1 MDSSLS
7 LSSVNS
13 ALPVVNNQTIVII
26 GIVLLLLL
34 VLLYFNLY
42 VNNIS
47 YTGNSLDWKAT
58 LKKLFRIPEIST
70 ELSIGTSPNNIKSE
84 TKINVTPYK
93 PEKRRPL
100 NPSIFGETPYV
111 GGTQTFDKKS
121 KCNRGG
127 QADIKFSNKKEVF
140 NIDNNDFTYDEAH
153 LMCKSLGSKLASYSN
168 VLNAHKKG
176 ANWCNYG
183 WSANGLA
190 LYPTQKKFWNKLQEK
205 GGKHKTKCGKPGV
218 NGGFFPDKSL
228 KFGVNCYGYKPLPD
242 ESKIVYTENNCD
254 ISKELMDKYRNKFKN
269 GDIEVRPFNKIR
281 WSTHSDKHSKYI
293 ITPKGEED
301 IIMEKE
307 LGKVIKH

>member
-7 LSSVNS
+7 LSSLTP
-13 ALPVVNNQTIVII
+13 ALSSTVVNNKSIVII
-26 GIVLLLLL
+26 GIVLLLIL
-34 VLLYFNLY
+34 VLLYFNLFAS
-42 VNNIS
+42 NSS

-70 ELSIGTSPNNIKSE
+70 ELNLSTSPDSIKSE
-84 TKINVTPYK
+84 TKINIRPKK
-93 PEKRRPL
+93 PRRSPPQVL
-100 NPSIFGETPYV
+100 TETPYM

-121 KCNRGG
+121 KCNRNG
-127 QADIKFSNKKEVF
+127 QNDIKFSNKKEVY

-153 LMCKSLGSKLASYSN
+153 LRCKSVGSELASYSN
-168 VLNAHKKG
+168 VIDAHKKG

-190 LYPTQKKFWNKLQEK
+190 LYPTQEKFWNKLQEK
-205 GGKHKTKCGKPGV
+205 GGKHKNKCGKPGI

-242 ESKIVYTENNCD
+242 ESKIVYTENKCD
-254 ISKELMDKYRNKFKN
+254 ISKELMDKYRNKFKD
-269 GDIEVRPFNKIR
+269 GDIEVRPFNKTR
-281 WSTHSDKHSKYI
+281 WSSYSDKHSKYI

-301 IIMEKE
+301 MIMQKE
-307 LGKVIKH
+307 LDKVIKH